1 MMNHMNVYDI
11 VWGKDIK
18 PGMIIQVVDWY
29 LVFEIVEIVYDN
41 GPGLIVTGLTTKGS
55 IKELWLSENT
65 KYGYI
70 H

>member
-1 MMNHMNVYDI
+1 MTLLTDSI
-11 VWGKDIK
+11 FGKSIK
-18 PGMIIQVVDWY
+18 PGMIIQVVECY
-29 LVFEIVEIVYDN
+29 LVLEIVEIVYDN
-41 GPGLIVTGLTTKGS
+41 GPGLIATSLTTKGS